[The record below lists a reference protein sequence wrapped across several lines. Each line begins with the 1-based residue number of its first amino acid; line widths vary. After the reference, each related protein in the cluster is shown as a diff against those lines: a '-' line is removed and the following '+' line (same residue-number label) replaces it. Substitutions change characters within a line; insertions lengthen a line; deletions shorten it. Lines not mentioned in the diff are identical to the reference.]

1 MSMGTNMHNQLFLQ
15 AKAMINHMERNFPN
29 LYSPEGYYNI
39 YKAGYFPVPQ
49 LWHCRDE
56 FRFATNWKTRIFE
69 GQMLISDS
77 DDNPMGIDMRLGII
91 ESNIQSLKAS
101 KELK

>member
-1 MSMGTNMHNQLFLQ
+1 MYNQLFIQ
-15 AKAMINHMERNFPN
+15 AKAMIDHMEKNFRN

-49 LWHCRDE
+49 LWNCRDE
-56 FRFATNWKTRIFE
+56 FRFAVNWKTRIFE
-69 GQMLISDS
+69 GQMLVSDS
-77 DDNPMGIDMRLGII
+77 QGKPMGITERLSIV
-91 ESNIQSLKAS
+91 ESNIEALKLS